1 MECPSPPKLDEP
13 KLDPRDEL
21 AENVLS
27 LFKSS
32 EYSDLT
38 ITSRDKTF
46 KVHKALVC
54 SRSKYFQSACKQGVW
69 KEGQNAAIDLQ
80 KDEGIPVQVDDPTLL
95 EYMLQYLYGRDYM
108 EEEKP
113 KEGDW
118 TSSWAGKRAV
128 KKKLK
133 NRRPLEARIWPGDEQ
148 TPHEEE
154 PVPSNF
160 ESDSS
165 KGISLGGN
173 AAVHA
178 QMCAVADFYD
188 IPDLQ
193 EVARRKFRVALDKIY
208 DNQAIVEVFKL
219 VCNRDFR
226 SDEVLRECMVDK
238 IATDTDL
245 LDEPQIAEI
254 LQEDG
259 QLGLTIM
266 KRMRLK

>member
-1 MECPSPPKLDEP
+1 MAWQSPPELDEA
-13 KLDPRDEL
+13 KLSPRDQL

-27 LFKSS
+27 LFNSS

-38 ITSRDKTF
+38 ITSRNKTF

-54 SRSKYFQSACKQGVW
+54 SRSEYFQKACKQGVW

-80 KDEGIPVQVDDPTLL
+80 KDEDMPVQMDDPTLL
-95 EYMLQYLYGRDYM
+95 EYMLHYLYGLDYM

-113 KEGDW
+113 KES
-118 TSSWAGKRAV
+118 TWASKRGS
-128 KKKLK
+128 KKHLK
-133 NRRPLEARIWPGDEQ
+133 KRMPVEWFEDEQ

-154 PVPSNF
+154 PIPSNF
-160 ESDSS
+160 ESDGS

-178 QMCAVADFYD
+178 QMCAVADFYG

-193 EVARRKFRVALDKIY
+193 EVARRKFRIALDKIY
-208 DNQAIVEVFKL
+208 DSPGIVEVFKL
-219 VCNRDFR
+219 VCNPDFR

-238 IATDTDL
+238 IATDTNL
-245 LDEPQIAEI
+245 LDVPDIAEI

-259 QLGLTIM
+259 QLALAIM
-266 KRMRLK
+266 KCMRLK